1 VADAIECAAPIRR
14 CTKAPPKTPRAAPC
28 APAQLGVSACPCAA
42 AVTDDEYRRTIEL
55 IVHGLT
61 VDPSVL
67 LDPLA
72 RRMHAMAAAERF
84 EEAAELR
91 DRASALAGALARQR
105 RLDGLRRAGHVVLD
119 LPGGIAVELDGGRLL
134 RSWSGGTAP
143 LALDD
148 RAEAVPLTLPLA
160 RADADEV
167 ACVAA
172 WLDKEAHRV
181 RVVSCDGEL
190 TSPVAVLPRFTP
202 VEPNV
207 GTKVL
212 VRSRG

>member
-1 VADAIECAAPIRR
+1 M
-14 CTKAPPKTPRAAPC
+14 
-28 APAQLGVSACPCAA
+28 SACPCAA
-42 AVTDDEYRRTIEL
+42 AVSDDDYRRTIEL

-105 RLDGLRRAGHVVLD
+105 RLDALRRAGRVVLD

-134 RSWSGGTAP
+134 QAWVGGAAP
-143 LALDD
+143 LPLDAAPD
-148 RAEAVPLTLPLA
+148 RLPLSLPLA
-160 RADADEV
+160 RCDADEV

-190 TSPVAVLPRFTP
+190 TSPIAALPRFTP
-202 VEPNV
+202 VEPTV
-207 GTKVL
+207 GTKAL
-212 VRSRG
+212 LRARG